1 VSRILHKLIE
11 PVAVQET
18 STTASDVTSVM
29 DETSKSELSN
39 PVPLLDYS
47 SLFGE
52 EFQIPDD
59 HWDSSI
65 LSVLDIGAVEEGI
78 LHVLYACA
86 SQVDFN
92 FIDTIPLINHYLMSF
107 FLLRSY
113 E

>member
-1 VSRILHKLIE
+1 MSRILHKLIE
-11 PVAVQET
+11 PVAVPET

-52 EFQIPDD
+52 EFQIPHD
-59 HWDSSI
+59 HWDASI
-65 LSVLDIGAVEEGI
+65 LSVLDIGVVEEGI

-86 SQVDFN
+86 SQVDSSFT
-92 FIDTIPLINHYLMSF
+92 DTIPFKQALSDV
-107 FLLRSY
+107 FLFAMFL
-113 E
+113 

>member
-1 VSRILHKLIE
+1 MSRILHKLIE

-78 LHVLYACA
+78 LHVLYACV